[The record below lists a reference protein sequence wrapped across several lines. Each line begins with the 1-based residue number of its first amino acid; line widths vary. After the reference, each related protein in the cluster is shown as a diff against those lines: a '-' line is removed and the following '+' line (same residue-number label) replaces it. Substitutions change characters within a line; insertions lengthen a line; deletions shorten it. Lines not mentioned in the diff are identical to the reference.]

1 MHEHIDRSGQTW
13 QQQIVYRTNAST
25 LKPPDTKKMRN
36 EFAHHGRAVGSLTAA
51 EQWRTTVKTSN
62 KSMFDPIT
70 DKAPPVC
77 AAAHAHSWAS
87 CGQARGWGRAANAH
101 EHFVRACMY
110 ASLIIAAAVNG
121 SRREVCD
128 PGQLVMSKERPKLR
142 VDRLH
147 CRALILHPSTLL
159 HDAPPPH
166 T

>member
-1 MHEHIDRSGQTW
+1 MAAADRLQDKRKRMAAPRCEKDAKHVHT
-13 QQQIVYRTNAST
+13 
-25 LKPPDTKKMRN
+25 
-36 EFAHHGRAVGSLTAA
+36 HHGRAVGSLTAA
-51 EQWRTTVKTSN
+51 EQRRTTVKTSN
-62 KSMFDPIT
+62 RSMFDPIT

-110 ASLIIAAAVNG
+110 ASIIIAAAVNG

-128 PGQLVMSKERPKLR
+128 PGQLVMSKERPRLR

-147 CRALILHPSTLL
+147 RRARILHLSTLL